1 MFMGNQ
7 QSEDKT
13 WEIVLGN
20 RLLVHTCKKNT
31 LKVDYK
37 SIYIYIYI

>member
-13 WEIVLGN
+13 WEIGR
-20 RLLVHTCKKNT
+20 RLLVHTCKK
-31 LKVDYK
+31 K
-37 SIYIYIYI
+37 YIES

>member
-13 WEIVLGN
+13 WEIGS
-20 RLLVHTCKKNT
+20 RLLVHTCKKNI

-37 SIYIYIYI
+37 SIYKYIYIYY